1 MLESIGFKWKL
12 RENKRS
18 AGLPKSTGATAAVAA
33 TATAESITESVDS
46 SESSSE
52 QTPFS
57 DLDGEEEHASSSVAP
72 SAAETTHRRSMQWN
86 ERYQQLLEFKDQ
98 NGHCN
103 VPQKWKENKQL
114 GKWCSH
120 QRMHYHHWLEG
131 KYSPLTEDRRL
142 LLESIGFV
150 TRKLPDKHWTQRS
163 WDERYKQLLEYKARF
178 ENTNVP
184 KKWPENRQ
192 LGIWVM
198 NQRTQYQRWLMGKP
212 TTLTTERREM
222 LESIGFDAG
231 KYRNLVA
238 SKQKDLEETSGEAT
252 GGDGEV
258 DTDNGGRADRCLPTK
273 DANDK

>member
-1 MLESIGFKWKL
+1 MTSERRAMLESIGFKWKL

-18 AGLPKSTGATAAVAA
+18 SGLPKPNGDTADAPAVNAT
-33 TATAESITESVDS
+33 EESVSEILDS
-46 SESSSE
+46 SDSSSE
-52 QTPFS
+52 QIPSS
-57 DLDGEEEHASSSVAP
+57 DLDEEEEQASL
-72 SAAETTHRRSMQWN
+72 SAATPAGAEATRRRSMQWN
-86 ERYQQLLEFKDQ
+86 ERYQQLLSFKE
-98 NGHCN
+98 NHGHCN
-103 VPQKWKENKQL
+103 VPQKWKVNKQL

-131 KYSPLTEDRRL
+131 KYSPLAEDRRL

-150 TRKLPDKHWTQRS
+150 RRKLPDKHWTQRS

-178 ENTNVP
+178 GNTNVP

-212 TTLTTERREM
+212 TTLTTERREL

-238 SKQKDLEETSGEAT
+238 SKQKEVVESNVEAIRVEEGES
-252 GGDGEV
+252 E
-258 DTDNGGRADRCLPTK
+258 K
-273 DANDK
+273 